1 MTNALE
7 GLTDLSLLVFVISS
21 MLAMGMSQPL
31 ADVMAPLRRPLPV
44 VLALVV
50 NFVLSPL
57 LALGLTW
64 IIPLQPPHATG
75 LLLLSAA
82 AGAPFLPKLAE
93 IAGGNLGSS
102 IALTILLI
110 GASIVFIPL
119 ALPFLV
125 PGLHADT
132 WAIARPLLFFMLVPL
147 GIGFWLAHTGA
158 SWLERLLAF
167 VRALSNLALVLL
179 LVLLVGLNLKIVL
192 GTVGSFAI
200 ATYTLYLLLIMG
212 VAWLLGAADRPARKV
227 FVLGAGCRNI
237 AAALVV
243 AGTNLDHPAVTVMSI
258 VAAIVSLVVLLPLV
272 RAMQRRKDA

>member
-1 MTNALE
+1 M
-7 GLTDLSLLVFVISS
+7 
-21 MLAMGMSQPL
+21 
-31 ADVMAPLRRPLPV
+31 
-44 VLALVV
+44 V
-50 NFVLSPL
+50 NFVLSLL

-82 AGAPFLPKLAE
+82 AAAPFLPKLAE
-93 IAGGNLGSS
+93 IAGGNLASS
-102 IALTILLI
+102 VALTILLT

-119 ALPFLV
+119 ALPLLV
-125 PGLHADT
+125 PGLHADA

-158 SWLERLLAF
+158 SWLERLLAL
-167 VRALSNLALVLL
+167 VHRLSNLALILL

-200 ATYTLYLLLIMG
+200 ATYTLYLLALMG

-243 AGTNLDHPAVTVMSI
+243 ATPSRATPVSGCPFIARGKLRQLRKHLPWNFDDIGHLCEEVAPARHRQPQPGDVEESFFH
-258 VAAIVSLVVLLPLV
+258 AADYHRLFNGPRSKRGSLECS
-272 RAMQRRKDA
+272 